1 MHGAMEEEASPR
13 LSKKARGVAGSG
25 LTDIALRLAKRLTDG
40 AAGDGGLNH
49 NLVFSPVS
57 IYAALSLVAAGARGT
72 TLDELLALL
81 GAASRDELAES
92 ARGVSERALTD
103 RSGSASGAPLVAFAC
118 GVWHEQTVALKPAYQ
133 AVAAE
138 SYKAKT
144 HAADFKYKPEKERER
159 INHWVSEATDDLIT
173 SILPP
178 GSVHSLTGLVIAN
191 AIYFKGRWSMP
202 FNERDTETRQ
212 FHLLNRS
219 TVDTRF
225 MCSRRDHAIAVHK
238 GFKVLKLAYH
248 PYWIP
253 HWEDKYRRRNKQQ
266 DSDDDSEQP
275 RFSMCV
281 FLPDAWDGLSELV
294 EKMASCPT
302 ILWDHLPKNRR
313 KTSEVRL
320 PKFKL
325 SFSSQI
331 NDVLRSMGM
340 EAAFDIG
347 KADLTD
353 MLEGDQPLV
362 VEHVFHKAVIEV
374 DEEGTKAAASTG
386 CSIKLKC
393 CTFPV
398 DFVADHPFAF
408 FVVEEVSGTVVFM
421 GHVIDPTR
429 SE

>member
-1 MHGAMEEEASPR
+1 MEEEASPR

-25 LTDIALRLAKRLTDG
+25 LTDFALRLAKRLTDG

-103 RSGSASGAPLVAFAC
+103 RSGSASGAPL
-118 GVWHEQTVALKPAYQ
+118 
-133 AVAAE
+133 
-138 SYKAKT
+138 
-144 HAADFKYKPEKERER
+144 PEKERER

-212 FHLLNRS
+212 FHRLDGS
-219 TVDTRF
+219 TVDAPF
-225 MCSRRDHAIAVHK
+225 MCSRRDQAIAVHE

-248 PYWIP
+248 PYRVP
-253 HWEDKYRRRNKQQ
+253 HWEDKYRHRNKQQ

-281 FLPDAWDGLSELV
+281 FLPDAWDGLSEL
-294 EKMASCPT
+294 
-302 ILWDHLPKNRR
+302 
-313 KTSEVRL
+313 
-320 PKFKL
+320 
-325 SFSSQI
+325 I

-340 EAAFDIG
+340 EAAFDMG

-374 DEEGTKAAASTG
+374 DEEGTKAAASTA
-386 CSIKLKC
+386 CSIKLKSY
-393 CTFPV
+393 TFPV

-421 GHVIDPTR
+421 GNVIDPTR